1 MAESSKSI
9 LYPFVLEPIFK
20 YRIWGGRKLETM
32 FSKRLPP
39 DEPIGESWEISCR
52 DTDNSVIRNGALAG
66 KTLRDVLENHS
77 EELLGKGAEE
87 NARFPLLNKFI
98 DANALL
104 SVQVHPDEKGAAH
117 FPGAEAKTEAWYIL
131 HAEPGATLV
140 KGLMPGTTR
149 EKFEEAIRSKAVPSA
164 LNIFPVFSGDTVF
177 VPAGCVHAM
186 GAGLVVCEIQENS
199 DTTFR
204 VYDWDRIGADGKPR
218 QLHIQQALEV
228 INFDDDSPE
237 KTSPVELSEG
247 RNRRTLLVAC
257 RYFAAELLELGEP
270 MGEAT
275 GVRRFDT
282 YMVTEGAAVIKTD
295 SYADVPVAAGDS
307 ALVPASV
314 GKYSIA
320 PATRCTM
327 LKVFVPD
334 LEADVRERLRS
345 ASVTEEKIRRVV
357 FQ

>member
-1 MAESSKSI
+1 MSKSSKPN

-32 FSKRLPP
+32 FSKKLPP

-52 DTDNSVIRNGALAG
+52 DNDNSVIRNGALAG
-66 KTLRDVLENHS
+66 KTLRDVLESHP
-77 EELLGKGAEE
+77 EEVLGKVPGE
-87 NARFPLLNKFI
+87 NYKFPLLNKFI

-104 SVQVHPDEKGAAH
+104 SVQVHPDEQGAAR
-117 FPGAEAKTEAWYIL
+117 FPQAEAKTEAWYIL

-140 KGLMPGTTR
+140 KGLKPGTTR
-149 EKFEEAIRSKAVPSA
+149 AKFEEAIRSKTVPSI

-204 VYDWDRIGADGKPR
+204 VYDWDRVGVDGKPR
-218 QLHIQQALEV
+218 QLHIEQALEA
-228 INFDDDSPE
+228 IHFDDDSPE
-237 KTSPVELSEG
+237 KTSPVELTEG
-247 RNRRTLLVAC
+247 RNRRTLLLAC
-257 RYFAAELLELGEP
+257 RYFAAELLKLEEP
-270 MGEAT
+270 VSETT
-275 GVRRFDT
+275 GMRRFDT
-282 YMVTEGAAVIKTD
+282 YMVTEGAAIIKTGPYLD
-295 SYADVPVAAGDS
+295 IPIAAGDS

-314 GKYSIA
+314 GNYSII
-320 PATRCTM
+320 PSTRCTM
-327 LKVFVPD
+327 LKVFVPE
-334 LEADVRERLRS
+334 LEKDVLAKLHS
-345 ASVTEEKIRRVV
+345 AGMPEEKICKVV